1 LLAALK
7 MRALLIAA
15 VLAALAAPAG
25 ARRHDPEKMPIT
37 HVRDLHYGDAL
48 FHFYQNEQNE
58 DFEALTRLL
67 AYEQWGRVPHHL
79 EDARLLAGGLYLE
92 LGMHNQAGEI
102 FQAVLTNDVPTGVR
116 NRAWFYL
123 AQVWYAR
130 GYLDQA
136 EAALRK
142 INGRMSPE
150 LEAQKEL
157 LFGNVLMHQG
167 HYDEAVR
174 LLSAWRNPP
183 TGPQIWSAYARFNL
197 GVALVRNNRLND
209 ADPFLSGVG
218 TMLAS
223 TPELA
228 ALKDRANLALGFAY
242 LQADQPARARPVL
255 ARVRLNGP
263 YSNKALLGTGW
274 AEAALG
280 DYQGALT
287 PWMELRSRDVLDSAV
302 QESYLAVPYAFSKL
316 NANAQSAEYYE
327 SAVKSFDV
335 ESGRIDD
342 AIGRIE
348 KGDML
353 ERVLSKDQQAQR
365 YGWFWQLKSLPQAP
379 ESRYLYAVLAGH
391 DFQEGLKN
399 YRDLVYLS
407 GRLETWDD
415 NMVAF
420 QDMIETRERA
430 YGERLPRADALL
442 ASGAVEKLQ
451 QRNVMLANELR
462 TIESQHDMAALGT
475 PSEREQWARVQ
486 RVEAL
491 LAQQPDTPENADLR
505 TRLKL
510 VKGVLQFRLGEAFNA
525 RLWQEHRGLKDLGL
539 ALHEA
544 QSRWIRVER
553 DRKSVPTNNG
563 EFAARVSA
571 LKQRIDALQTRL
583 ASAEQQQGVYLAR
596 VAEHELEEQKDRL
609 AAYQVQARFALAT
622 MYDRAASASEPRA
635 APAPRQKGTE
645 DAGEPPAGDAAGTSQ
660 EPAPAGAPPESP
672 APEAAQPESTP
683 PAAPAPQPPP
693 SAEPAPQPQAQEP
706 PR

>member
-1 LLAALK
+1 
-7 MRALLIAA
+7 MRALLTAA
-15 VLAALAAPAG
+15 VLAALAVPAA
-25 ARRHDPEKMPIT
+25 ARVHDPEKMPIT

-67 AYEQWGRVPHHL
+67 AYEQWGRVPHHQD
-79 EDARLLAGGLYLE
+79 DARLLAGGLYLE

-102 FQAVLTNDVPTGVR
+102 FTAVLTNDVPTGVR

-130 GYLDQA
+130 GYLDKA
-136 EAALRK
+136 EAALRR
-142 INGRMSPE
+142 INGRMSTD

-167 HYDEAVR
+167 HYDEAIR
-174 LLSAWRNPP
+174 LLSAWRNTPG
-183 TGPQIWSAYARFNL
+183 GPQIWSAYARFNL
-197 GVALVRNNRLND
+197 GVALVRNNRLAD

-218 TMLAS
+218 TMLGG
-223 TPELA
+223 TPELE

-274 AEAALG
+274 ADAALG
-280 DYQGALT
+280 DYQAALT
-287 PWMELRSRDVLDSAV
+287 PWLELRSRDVLDAAV

-316 NANAQSAEYYE
+316 SANAQSAEYYE

-335 ESGRIDD
+335 ENGRLDE
-342 AIGRIE
+342 ALARIRN
-348 KGDML
+348 GDML
-353 ERVLSKDQQAQR
+353 ERVLSKDKQAVR
-365 YGWFWQLKSLPQAP
+365 YGWFWQLKSLPEAP

-430 YGERLPRADALL
+430 YAERLPRADALL

-451 QRNVMLANELR
+451 QRNVTLANELR

-475 PSEREQWARVQ
+475 VSEREQWARVQ

-544 QSRWIRVER
+544 QSP
-553 DRKSVPTNNG
+553 PTTANSPPG
-563 EFAARVSA
+563 SA
-571 LKQRIDALQTRL
+571 
-583 ASAEQQQGVYLAR
+583 
-596 VAEHELEEQKDRL
+596 H
-609 AAYQVQARFALAT
+609 
-622 MYDRAASASEPRA
+622 
-635 APAPRQKGTE
+635 
-645 DAGEPPAGDAAGTSQ
+645 
-660 EPAPAGAPPESP
+660 
-672 APEAAQPESTP
+672 
-683 PAAPAPQPPP
+683 
-693 SAEPAPQPQAQEP
+693 
-706 PR
+706 